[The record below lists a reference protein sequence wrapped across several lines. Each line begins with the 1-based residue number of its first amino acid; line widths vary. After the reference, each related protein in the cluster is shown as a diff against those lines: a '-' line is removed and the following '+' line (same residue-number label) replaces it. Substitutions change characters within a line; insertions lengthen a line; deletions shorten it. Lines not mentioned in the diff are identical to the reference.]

1 VTGRRTDVRPQF
13 PAGSLESGDVDPS
26 FGMDF
31 RWGIT
36 PNLSLNATGNPDFSQ
51 VEADVAQLDVNTRF
65 ALFFPEKRPFFLEG
79 ADLFVTPIDAVF
91 TRTVADPDAGLK
103 LSGKVGGSSRT
114 AFGVFGA
121 RDALTNLLFPANQGS
136 VPTSLNQ
143 ESYAAVGRL
152 RQDLGEASYVGG
164 LYTGRF
170 GDGYQN
176 QVAGLDLFHQF
187 NRSLSV
193 RAQYLGSLTEY
204 PVTVAGAFGQPSG
217 TFTGG
222 GFRASL
228 QRQTARWYTAVSYD
242 DRSPSFRA
250 DAGFV
255 PRVDVRTAYGEHVLI
270 FRRSRGWY
278 TQLAAGAF
286 YQRTHNHGGDLTDE
300 VAGAGFNYNGP
311 LQSSGALRYLH
322 FRERFGDVLFD
333 LDQVNGN
340 VSLQPTANLGFGV
353 SASLGEAV
361 DFTNARRSHQLTL
374 SPSARISLG
383 RGLGIS
389 LSHDYQRLSHERS
402 EVFTANLF
410 QTRVLYNF
418 SVRTFIRAIVQ
429 YRSVD
434 RNVAKYTVPVSEFD
448 EGLFSQ
454 FLFSYK
460 VNPQTVVFVGYSDNH
475 AGTDTFD
482 LTRANRTFFAKV
494 GYAWRP

>member
-1 VTGRRTDVRPQF
+1 
-13 PAGSLESGDVDPS
+13 
-26 FGMDF
+26 
-31 RWGIT
+31 
-36 PNLSLNATGNPDFSQ
+36 
-51 VEADVAQLDVNTRF
+51 
-65 ALFFPEKRPFFLEG
+65 
-79 ADLFVTPIDAVF
+79 
-91 TRTVADPDAGLK
+91 
-103 LSGKVGGSSRT
+103 
-114 AFGVFGA
+114 
-121 RDALTNLLFPANQGS
+121 
-136 VPTSLNQ
+136 
-143 ESYAAVGRL
+143 
-152 RQDLGEASYVGG
+152 VGG

-204 PVTVAGAFGQPSG
+204 PVAVAGAFGQPSG
-217 TFTGG
+217 TFAGG

-228 QRQTARWYTAVSYD
+228 QRQTATWYTALSYN
-242 DRSPSFRA
+242 DRSPHFRA

-255 PRVDVRTAYGEHVLI
+255 PRVDSRSAYGELARI
-270 FRRSRGWY
+270 FRRNRGWY

-286 YQRTHNHGGDLTDE
+286 YERTHNHGGDLTDE
-300 VAGAGFNYNGP
+300 IAGAGFNYNGP
-311 LQSSGALRYLH
+311 LQSAGALRYFH
-322 FRERFGDVLFD
+322 FRQRFGNAIFD
-333 LDQVNGN
+333 LDEVNGN
-340 VSLQPTANLGFGV
+340 ASLQPTANLGFGV
-353 SASLGEAV
+353 RASLGEAV
-361 DFTNARRSHQLTL
+361 DFTNARRSHQVTL

-389 LSHDYQRLSHERS
+389 LSHDYQRLSHEGS

-475 AGTDTFD
+475 AGTEAFD